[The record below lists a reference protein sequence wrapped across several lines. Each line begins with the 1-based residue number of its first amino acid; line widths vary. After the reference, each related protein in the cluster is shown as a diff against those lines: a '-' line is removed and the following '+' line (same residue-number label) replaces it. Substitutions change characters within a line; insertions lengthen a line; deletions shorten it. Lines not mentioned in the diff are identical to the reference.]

1 MAVWGEKKQE
11 TPQRWRM
18 TGRSDGGWGTPS
30 RGWDRTALR
39 TSNVCHSRKLMM
51 PRSWANH
58 PPAACEKR
66 GRQSARTVAGTWIQS
81 EEVRRSR
88 GVRRGWGVSV
98 KVQEYLWQ
106 STPHMAP
113 LSDFEMNESFFLS
126 QSNRRLLPSSASV
139 IESSYLLRFMRNS
152 ANFISSHSLHGYLIF
167 HSEKGGWGV
176 GVFGCSAE
184 IFIISSQLGSSNL
197 GDKGEMEE
205 GWGLR
210 SGKML
215 RRDNRIRSQEM

>member
-1 MAVWGEKKQE
+1 
-11 TPQRWRM
+11 M

-58 PPAACEKR
+58 PPAACGKKDRHTERGLRVVLLSHGCSQKR
-66 GRQSARTVAGTWIQS
+66 WDALA
-81 EEVRRSR
+81 
-88 GVRRGWGVSV
+88 GWGGGGAWGWKF

-106 STPHMAP
+106 STPQLAP
-113 LSDFEMNESFFLS
+113 LSDFEMNDIPPSSFFPITVLS
-126 QSNRRLLPSSASV
+126 PSFIKS
-139 IESSYLLRFMRNS
+139 RFMRIS
-152 ANFISSHSLHGYLIF
+152 ANFICSQSLRCYLILP
-167 HSEKGGWGV
+167 SEKGDGDWC
-176 GVFGCSAE
+176 FGCSAE
-184 IFIISSQLGSSNL
+184 IVIIYSQLGNSNL

-205 GWGLR
+205 GWGLK

-215 RRDNRIRSQEM
+215 RADNRIWSSTRQM